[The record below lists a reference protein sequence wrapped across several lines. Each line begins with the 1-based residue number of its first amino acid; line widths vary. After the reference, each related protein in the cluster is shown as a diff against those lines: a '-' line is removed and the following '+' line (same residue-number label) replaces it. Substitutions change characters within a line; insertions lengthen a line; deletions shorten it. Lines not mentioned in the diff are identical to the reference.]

1 MEFIVSGDMEAEA
14 KGPALKETA
23 EVLALVK
30 VSHWNVITRV
40 GEKVTGVLPWLF
52 QVLLN
57 YFCWK
62 EVLSSIK
69 TKQDKTRHS
78 FKIVAP

>member
-40 GEKVTGVLPWLF
+40 GEKVTGVLP
-52 QVLLN
+52 
-57 YFCWK
+57 
-62 EVLSSIK
+62 
-69 TKQDKTRHS
+69 
-78 FKIVAP
+78 